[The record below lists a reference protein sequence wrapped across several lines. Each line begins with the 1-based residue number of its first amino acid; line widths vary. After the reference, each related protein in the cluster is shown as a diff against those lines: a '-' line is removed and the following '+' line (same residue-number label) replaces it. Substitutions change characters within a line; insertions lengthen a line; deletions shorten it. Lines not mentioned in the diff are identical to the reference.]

1 MMGLMGKAQ
10 KKLFKKKH
18 FGPFSSPCTLYWNQQ
33 MLEVHVWK
41 KLCVLRKSHILVMNH
56 MYS

>member
-10 KKLFKKKH
+10 KKLLKKKH
-18 FGPFSSPCTLYWNQQ
+18 FCPFSFPCTLYWNQQ

-41 KLCVLRKSHILVMNH
+41 KLVIFKKATF
-56 MYS
+56 